1 MRRVLILLV
10 VLLMLPACAA
20 PAEVTEEESPAPPLQ
35 EAPEEEVPVEAV
47 PSEDHVLLTL
57 DAPLADGRTLTLEA
71 VGKRVDEYSV
81 GVREVRVYG
90 GEELIQTV
98 LSREAIGAEW
108 DLGMTEEFYN
118 YTECWS
124 PEETL
129 EALDLNFDGNTDFGL
144 FGWTANNTIPYY
156 CWMWDP
162 ETEQYQ
168 YAFTLQGAESRP
180 ETKELTAGYKDGP
193 AGSRYVTEV
202 YKPDKNG
209 DLYLVRVERDT
220 CDFEPEPPSYLDFDR
235 GWAHEI
241 WLPPQEAEP
250 IRPDEGHGILEEEF
264 VLIYREVPV
273 YEADETNPGS
283 GEGTVSHFTEI
294 WELKD
299 GELKL
304 TSREEYTHENH
315 Q

>member
-1 MRRVLILLV
+1 MRRVLILLL

-20 PAEVTEEESPAPPLQ
+20 PAEVAAKPAVPPLQ
-35 EAPEEEVPVEAV
+35 EAPEEPAPVEVSPEEELPVEEV

-57 DAPLADGRTLTLEA
+57 DAPLADGRTLRLEA

-81 GVREVRVYG
+81 GVREVRVYDG
-90 GEELIQTV
+90 DELIQTA
-98 LSREAIGAEW
+98 LSWEAIGAEW

-124 PEETL
+124 PEETM

-144 FGWTANNTIPYY
+144 FGWTTNNTVPYY

-168 YAFTLQGAESRP
+168 YAFTLQGAEAHP
-180 ETKELTAGYKDGP
+180 ETKELTAEYKDGP

-202 YKPDKNG
+202 YKPDETG
-209 DLYLVRVERDT
+209 ELLLDRVEVETWESTEDSGRPG
-220 CDFEPEPPSYLDFDR
+220 F
-235 GWAHEI
+235 EI
-241 WLPPQEAEP
+241 WAPYEEAGP
-250 IRPDEGHGILEEEF
+250 IRPGGPGLNLEEDFHYFHVEYP
-264 VLIYREVPV
+264 VAEVRE
-273 YEADETNPGS
+273 D
-283 GEGTVSHFTEI
+283 GTVFRYTEI
-294 WELKD
+294 LDWNQEY
-299 GELKL
+299 GELVL
-304 TSREEYTHENH
+304 TSREEYTDENC